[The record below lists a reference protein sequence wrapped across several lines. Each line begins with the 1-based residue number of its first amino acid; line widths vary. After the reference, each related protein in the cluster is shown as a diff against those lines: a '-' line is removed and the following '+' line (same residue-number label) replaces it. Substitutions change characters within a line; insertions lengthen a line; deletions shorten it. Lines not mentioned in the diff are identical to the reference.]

1 MSLFAIGD
9 LHLAIGEPD
18 KTMEAFGGR
27 WTGYVDKIRRGFD
40 LLHEDDTC
48 VICGDFCWA
57 MSLAEALPDFQFLN
71 SLPGKKL
78 MVKGNHDYWWTT
90 AAKMNAFFAQN
101 GLDTISLLHNNSAE
115 WENLALCGTRGWFK
129 DEETGTEHDAK
140 VLRREVGR
148 LETSLKCAGER
159 EKLVFLII
167 RRCIFIIPVR
177 RYCMFS
183 PNTACMSAVT
193 AISTATA
200 AAARSSA
207 RAMASGTALF
217 PQIFLILFRISSDN
231 PLQFAF

>member
-27 WTGYVDKIRRGFD
+27 WVGYVDKIRRGFD

-115 WENLALCGTRGWFK
+115 WENLALCGTRGWFY
-129 DEETGTEHDAK
+129 DEQKAGSHDEK
-140 VLRREVGR
+140 IFRRELGR
-148 LETSLKCAGER
+148 LERSLQLAGEK
-159 EKLVFLII
+159 EKYCFLHY
-167 RRCIFIIPVR
+167 PP
-177 RYCMFS
+177 RYRGYVC
-183 PNTACMSAVT
+183 PE
-193 AISTATA
+193 IL
-200 AAARSSA
+200 
-207 RAMASGTALF
+207 ALF
-217 PQIFLILFRISSDN
+217 ETYGVTRCYYGHLHADSIRLALEGPYRGTEYRLVSADHVDFQPQRIG
-231 PLQFAF
+231 

>member
-1 MSLFAIGD
+1 
-9 LHLAIGEPD
+9 
-18 KTMEAFGGR
+18 MEAFGGR
-27 WTGYVDKIRRGFD
+27 WNGYVDKIRRGFD

-140 VLRREVGR
+140 VLRREVGGWKHR
-148 LETSLKCAGER
+148 SNAPASGKSSS
-159 EKLVFLII
+159 FSII

-177 RYCMFS
+177 RYCMCS

-207 RAMASGTALF
+207 RAMASGTVLF

>member
-27 WTGYVDKIRRGFD
+27 WIGYVDKIRRGFD

-90 AAKMNAFFAQN
+90 ANKTYRFWEEHGFKTLN
-101 GLDTISLLHNNSAE
+101 LLHNNCYE
-115 WENLALCGTRGWFK
+115 YGGYALCGTRGWFL
-129 DEETGTEHDAK
+129 DEDKNGHNQK
-140 VLRREVGR
+140 VFNRELLR
-148 LETSLKCAGER
+148 LETSLKAAGEKP
-159 EKLVFLII
+159 KLGFLHYPPLYQGYSCPEILNLLEQYQ
-167 RRCIFIIPVR
+167 VR
-177 RYCMFS
+177 
-183 PNTACMSAVT
+183 ACYYGHLHGGSH
-193 AISTATA
+193 
-200 AAARSSA
+200 RL
-207 RAMASGTALF
+207 ALEGMHGSVDYHLVAGDYLGF
-217 PQIFLILFRISSDN
+217 H
-231 PLQFAF
+231 PLKICES

>member
-27 WTGYVDKIRRGFD
+27 WIGYVDKIRRGFD

-57 MSLAEALPDFQFLN
+57 MSLAEALPDFRFLN

-78 MVKGNHDYWWTT
+78 LVKGNHDYWWTT

-101 GLDTISLLHNNSAE
+101 GLDSISLLHNNCAE
-115 WENLALCGTRGWFK
+115 WENLALCGTRGWFV

-148 LETSLKCAGER
+148 LETSLKAAEGR
-159 EKLVFLII
+159 EIYCFLHYPPIYRGYTCPEI
-167 RRCIFIIPVR
+167 LALLKQYGVRRCF
-177 RYCMFS
+177 YGHLHS
-183 PNTACMSAVT
+183 DSHKL
-193 AISTATA
+193 AIT
-200 AAARSSA
+200 
-207 RAMASGTALF
+207 GWHDGCEFVLC
-217 PQIFLILFRISSDN
+217 SSDYVN
-231 PLQFAF
+231 FKPLRIHD

>member
-27 WTGYVDKIRRGFD
+27 WIGYVDKIRRGFD

-148 LETSLKCAGER
+148 LETLHVLSEYGVHECCYGHIHGYGCRSAFIGESDGVR
-159 EKLVFLII
+159 YRLVSADFLDFVPYKL
-167 RRCIFIIPVR
+167 R
-177 RYCMFS
+177 
-183 PNTACMSAVT
+183 
-193 AISTATA
+193 
-200 AAARSSA
+200 
-207 RAMASGTALF
+207 
-217 PQIFLILFRISSDN
+217 
-231 PLQFAF
+231 

>member
-1 MSLFAIGD
+1 M
-9 LHLAIGEPD
+9 HLAIGEPD

-27 WTGYVDKIRRGFD
+27 WNGYVDKIRRGFD

-115 WENLALCGTRGWFK
+115 WGNLALCGTRGWFK

-159 EKLVFLII
+159 EKLSFSII

-177 RYCMFS
+177 RYCMCS

-200 AAARSSA
+200 AAARSSV